1 MRNSGRSSLFLMELM
16 IAFLIFSVC
25 ACVCA
30 AIIAAAWSDISQSR
44 DMSNALIIAQNEA
57 ELIKGGQVS
66 DSTKYYDSGLAVS
79 DSESAAYSATM
90 TLSPSENGLTG
101 YKVEVFRASDNKLI
115 YTVDSAYY
123 AF

>member
-57 ELIKGGQVS
+57 ELIKGGQGS
-66 DSTKYYDSGLAVS
+66 DSTKYYDSGLAAS

-123 AF
+123 AS